1 MPSYIGKHASLYDLF
16 YSDKDYKVESDFIHQ
31 LILETNGSESS
42 ELLELACGTG
52 NHAFCLEK
60 KGYSILATDNSDGMI
75 DQAKIKAKERS
86 SNVQFEMI
94 DMRDIGDIP
103 RKFDVILCLF
113 DSIGYL
119 ITNDNIKTVFKNVYD
134 KLNEGGI
141 FIVEFWHA
149 AAMLKGYDPIRIK
162 RWKFENSEILRIS
175 ETSID
180 IRSQSCDVRYSIYQ
194 TNKDGTYSFLE
205 ETQKNRFFLLQE
217 MNSMLEDCHFKI
229 VNNFAGYNKE
239 KTINENTWHILT
251 VAQKISI

>member
-1 MPSYIGKHASLYDLF
+1 MSSYIGKHASLYDLF
-16 YSDKDYKVESDFIHQ
+16 YSDKDYMAESDFIHQ
-31 LILETNGSESS
+31 LILEANGGESK

-60 KGYSILATDNSDGMI
+60 KGYHILATDYSGGMI
-75 DQAKIKAKERS
+75 DQAKEKAKERS
-86 SNVQFEMI
+86 SKVQFEMK

-103 RKFDVILCLF
+103 RKFDVIICLF

-119 ITNDNIKTVFKNVYD
+119 ISNDNIKVVFKNVYD

-141 FIVEFWHA
+141 FILEFWHA
-149 AAMLKGYDPIRIK
+149 AAMLKGYEPVRVR
-162 RWKFENSEILRIS
+162 RWKLGNSDILRIS

-194 TNKDGTYSFLE
+194 TNTDGTYCYLE

-217 MNSMLEDCHFKI
+217 MNNMLDDCRLKVVH
-229 VNNFAGYNKE
+229 NLAGYSRE
-239 KTINENTWHILT
+239 GIIDENTWHILT
-251 VAQKISI
+251 VAQKR